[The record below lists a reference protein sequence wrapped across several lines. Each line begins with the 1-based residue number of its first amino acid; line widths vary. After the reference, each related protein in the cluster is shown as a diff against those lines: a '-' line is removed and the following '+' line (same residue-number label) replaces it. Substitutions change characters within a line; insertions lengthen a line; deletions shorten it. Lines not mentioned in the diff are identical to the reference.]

1 MSLVRVVGAVAVLGA
16 AVLVVLALAGP
27 HLAGAPVLLVV
38 STVAACLA
46 VAALAV
52 QPWLTRRPQREPDH
66 HRARKV
72 GVHVR
77 VGGIVTVLV
86 VLHVV
91 ALLVE
96 DPDDALYSMSPDGPT
111 RARMALIATLLLG
124 VVTLLGVLRRRLRWS
139 PATWRFVHGS
149 LAALVVVL
157 GVGHAVVIQGALDG
171 WGTPVLLVLGGL
183 GAVGAVVRLVRVLRA
198 PPPPGA
204 ATPPD
209 GGRVRSGDGLRG

>member
-1 MSLVRVVGAVAVLGA
+1 VSPARVVGAVAVLGA
-16 AVLVVLALAGP
+16 VALVLLALAGP

-52 QPWLTRRPQREPDH
+52 QPWLTRRR
-66 HRARKV
+66 V
-72 GVHVR
+72 GAHIR
-77 VGGIVTVLV
+77 VGGVVAVLV
-86 VLHVV
+86 ALHVV
-91 ALLVE
+91 ALVVE
-96 DPDDALYSMSPDGPT
+96 DPDDAWFSMSPDGPT
-111 RARMALIATLLLG
+111 RARMALIATLLLV
-124 VVTLLGVLRRRLRWS
+124 VVTLLGLLRRRLRWS

-157 GVGHAVVIQGALDG
+157 GVGHALLIQGALDG

-198 PPPPGA
+198 PPTGDA
-204 ATPPD
+204 APPD
-209 GGRVRSGDGLRG
+209 GGRVPARDAGGP

>member
-1 MSLVRVVGAVAVLGA
+1 VSLVRVVGAVAVLGA
-16 AVLVVLALAGP
+16 VVLLALALAGP

-52 QPWLTRRPQREPDH
+52 QPWLTRRR
-66 HRARKV
+66 V

-77 VGGIVTVLV
+77 VGGIIAVLV

-157 GVGHAVVIQGALDG
+157 GVGHALLIQGALDG

-198 PPPPGA
+198 PPPPGD

>member
-1 MSLVRVVGAVAVLGA
+1 MSPARVVGAVAVLGA
-16 AVLVVLALAGP
+16 VALVLLALAGP

-52 QPWLTRRPQREPDH
+52 QPWLTRRR
-66 HRARKV
+66 V
-72 GVHVR
+72 GAHIR
-77 VGGIVTVLV
+77 VGGVVAVLV
-86 VLHVV
+86 ALHVV
-91 ALLVE
+91 ALVVE
-96 DPDDALYSMSPDGPT
+96 DPDDAWFSMSPDGPT
-111 RARMALIATLLLG
+111 RARMALIATLLLV
-124 VVTLLGVLRRRLRWS
+124 VVTLLGLLRRRLRWS

-157 GVGHAVVIQGALDG
+157 GVGHALLIQGALDG

-198 PPPPGA
+198 PPTGDA
-204 ATPPD
+204 APPD
-209 GGRVRSGDGLRG
+209 GGRVPARDAGGP

>member
-1 MSLVRVVGAVAVLGA
+1 VSLVRVLVGVAALGAVA
-16 AVLVVLALAGP
+16 LVGLALAGP
-27 HLAGAPVLLVV
+27 HLARAPVLLVV

-52 QPWLTRRPQREPDH
+52 QPWLTRRR
-66 HRARKV
+66 V

-91 ALLVE
+91 ALLAL

-139 PATWRFVHGS
+139 PATWGFVHGS

-157 GVGHAVVIQGALDG
+157 GVGHALLIQGALDG

-183 GAVGAVVRLVRVLRA
+183 GAVGAVVRLVRVLRT
-198 PPPPGA
+198 PPSPGD

>member
-1 MSLVRVVGAVAVLGA
+1 VTPVRVVGVVAVLGA
-16 AVLVVLALAGP
+16 AVLVGLALAGR
-27 HLAGAPVLLVV
+27 HLAGAPTLVVV

-52 QPWLTRRPQREPDH
+52 QPWLTRRR
-66 HRARKV
+66 V

-77 VGGIVTVLV
+77 VGGIVAVLV
-86 VLHVV
+86 ALHVV

-111 RARMALIATLLLG
+111 RARMALIATLLLA
-124 VVTLLGVLRRRLRWS
+124 VVTALGLLRRRLRWS

-157 GVGHAVVIQGALDG
+157 GVGHALLIQGALDG
-171 WGTPVLLVLGGL
+171 WGTPVLVALGGL

-198 PPPPGA
+198 PPPGD

-209 GGRVRSGDGLRG
+209 GGRVPSGGRTRG